1 MIGLFGNIVEVPSL
15 RPRLMTEE
23 FVEEV
28 THLLDW
34 AMENSELSYAATG
47 VLAHL
52 ASDGAKAWTISKPKR
67 EDVLVKMSKA
77 MNIWDLM
84 SKRSIN
90 YRSLTPIISLARESQ
105 TVECQMWAV
114 WTLASLTSVSP
125 EMYCRLL
132 LQARLYTLP
141 LYTKGIFLIIIY
153 LFFFFAKE
161 IFVVFISICVLCFS
175 NFEEKPFVKML

>member
-15 RPRLMTEE
+15 RPKLMTEE

-28 THLLDW
+28 TPILEW
-34 AMENSELSYAATG
+34 AMETSELSYAATG

-52 ASDGAKAWTISKPKR
+52 ASDGPKAWTISKPKR
-67 EDVLVKMSKA
+67 EDVLGKMSRA
-77 MNIWDLM
+77 INSWDLM

-125 EMYCRLL
+125 EIYCRLM

-141 LYTKGIFLIIIY
+141 LYTKGIFLIIFY
-153 LFFFFAKE
+153 LFFFAKE
-161 IFVVFISICVLCFS
+161 IFVVFISICVRCFS

>member
-15 RPRLMTEE
+15 RPKLMTEE

-28 THLLDW
+28 TPILDW
-34 AMENSELSYAATG
+34 AMETSELSYAATG

-52 ASDGAKAWTISKPKR
+52 ASDGPKAWTISKPKR
-67 EDVLVKMSKA
+67 EDVLGKMSRA
-77 MNIWDLM
+77 INSWDLM

-125 EMYCRLL
+125 EIYCRLL

-141 LYTKGIFLIIIY
+141 WYTQGI
-153 LFFFFAKE
+153 
-161 IFVVFISICVLCFS
+161 ISIIFYLSIFILVKEYSWFLFQSVFCVSQVL
-175 NFEEKPFVKML
+175 